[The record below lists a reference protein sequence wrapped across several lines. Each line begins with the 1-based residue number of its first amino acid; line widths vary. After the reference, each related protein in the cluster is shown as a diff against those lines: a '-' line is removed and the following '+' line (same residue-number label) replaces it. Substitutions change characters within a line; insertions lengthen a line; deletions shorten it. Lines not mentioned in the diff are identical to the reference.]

1 MGCPAAAPPLP
12 PEVAP
17 CSSWLRSFEG
27 GSWLAHAAGGAVVVE
42 AAPAPSYGG
51 EIAADGFF
59 RQVVDLAAL
68 EGGAESAAG
77 GDAASE
83 RPGGAAAPVVRCVE
97 WGGEDDGLLAAALG
111 EAVHILE
118 ARSNAAAAEPTGRGP
133 QCAAAGANSGPI
145 AITACSLLDI
155 RWRLCSRPMTAAQ
168 LSDVM
173 PSSLSHCSVFGEYYH
188 ISPGHSR
195 QYQNFD
201 QTKTMWRKY
210 HISAGSAPPCAHQT
224 RVALVERLAEVPLAW
239 QPAHQLLHGSL
250 VLALQWTGSSD
261 GILVAGGESVA
272 MWQWTLP
279 TSSGST
285 EWRQLWS
292 ARPPIPQSLV
302 AAAASAKGLVATFGA
317 GDKEGNNSGT
327 VTIWR
332 GGKQE
337 ELPKIGRVVHLQ
349 WSPQSTASKEPPL
362 LLTCGADGAA
372 RLWQEVDITSSVM
385 QQPRRRATKKAATST
400 FRMVAV
406 VEGGV
411 VDNVLPGNG
420 AVQLRWA
427 ESVPVLAK
435 ADGPVAEQGGDVAPC
450 DWLLGCNVQ
459 GDVVLWAVFRI
470 TSSGGHGSNG
480 LAFRSPRVAL
490 WQCCPRLL
498 PRGRGGSGMGNN
510 EGDSKSLALLR
521 CLVQRPGSLRGLA
534 PTAIEVFECLQGGG
548 VQWSRLWPP
557 LAALGSG
564 AAGKDILMVSSS
576 RASGGAGK
584 PAAGWRLATKAK
596 ALHGHHAVVVEARV
610 HEAPGAAAAA
620 SLDASGE
627 VIVWRT
633 GPAAH
638 MTDVLSAN
646 TVPQWLACRQLHSQR
661 QQPASMAG
669 RSDLRRLA
677 WLPWMGPAGR
687 TILLLGHDSGI
698 DVVCLSSVQSTAECE
713 DRMICALA
721 QSTSRAPVESVLVAP
736 ITEGRLSKFLVLALS
751 DHGRRLDAWELVLRQ
766 ASTGPFGSGS
776 EGSNVDSANDHPMAQ
791 EISAAAKWYFGDQ
804 SPMEDVCMQQ
814 SSTGCY
820 DEDWPAASSRL
831 LASNNFADAERVCSA
846 ALVGGSGP
854 GLVVGGALDDALIE
868 GSATAGAAR
877 GNEAD
882 FLVTGHAEGSMI
894 LWDTRQCR
902 DGSFVELGRFRAHAG
917 AVERLAVTGDG
928 ARLATQ
934 RAGDDVRVW
943 QADTCRS
950 GSPVYELEGT
960 IQASMPLVVALEW
973 RDLGYGLP
981 VLAVAGYTGVTV
993 WAMSRAA
1000 RWQPQGA
1007 VDPPAQRV
1015 SCVSWS
1021 NHGELVVGAG
1031 SQVLQIPW
1039 KNSLPQQDSGH
1050 KGLRSAAALVGGP
1063 LPSYHPEMLLH
1074 YLYLGQKLPAR
1085 ASLRGLARHL
1095 CGEAPRPQISLRELI
1110 AEGMEQGNDNSSA
1123 RFGSGHLTFAAMS
1136 SVGDDGRGMLKP
1148 YDLLSSR
1155 KWAPDDYE
1163 GGQSVGDKPRSCTAS
1178 GTSALFQKQAKE
1190 PLTSAEAQAMAAL
1203 IKTSNTSIGLSLSD
1217 HHSLLAVVDALTQ
1230 MDGGNQGRPLQ
1241 LDAPAERFWLAVT
1254 TAKLKAKLKQEVTV
1268 GESLEGIKRAKQGES
1283 GGSLSESATPEA
1295 SNAVVAWALQ
1305 SQSHEEL
1312 LSRLLPEPPTWD
1324 SFRALGAGFWL
1335 TNTAALRQ
1343 QMEKLA
1349 RAQFME
1355 KRDAKDCALLYLAL
1369 NRQTVLLGLMK
1380 LSKDERDKKL
1390 AEFLSLQLHVDL
1402 THLLGVMPQ
1411 DDSNQAAALKNAYV
1425 LLGQHRLH
1433 LAASFFLLGRDLS
1446 SAANVCARN
1455 LKDWQLALVVCHLV
1469 EEPSGPVSKQVIER
1483 LMLPAAAD
1491 PWQAS
1496 MLQWLLGNN
1505 IRALEEM
1512 QNTTERAVKR
1522 EGDDDL
1528 GPDIGGYCT
1537 LLSSKPSLQG
1547 GEAGAE
1553 ASAVATWAFN
1563 RGAYTFICKG
1573 LPLLALE
1580 HLSSGERLTPSY
1592 NAKATAHNGSGK
1604 RSTTRSTSS
1613 GASDEL
1619 VRRMKGGLRRR
1630 LALQCLSSNILLR
1643 PSRVLAETLED
1654 VRVISEH
1661 FGVPQEQLL
1670 LGLAE
1675 QALGAQHRLL
1685 LCNLVE
1691 ALDHQDNASP
1701 GSATWRLAG
1710 ACFQFMPKLMAASVI
1725 SRGLFHP
1732 SEYRIEKAGLGA
1744 ITSLAGELLRLAD
1757 ACHSGAAAWAS
1768 KLGADVGEDGSVK
1781 ALERARKVERLLRL
1795 LAFLHI
1801 VCGAWLARLPAHLLA
1816 LMSCT
1821 LSRPGRE
1828 LTLPSLSGGEE
1839 PWTWFQ
1845 DLPSKS
1851 VDSIARCDVDQQETN
1866 EDQVAISLEDTW
1878 AVLGVALWS
1887 RLLDMAKQY
1896 LKPASAGDGGS
1907 GVSGWASPY
1916 APSLLASPASR
1927 STPRSPRT
1935 PVLGHRSVAPEEPG
1949 GNDGQRVGGGLE
1961 VVSSSREH
1969 AVTAQPV
1976 GDGIHDAAQEL
1987 LRNLAK
1993 TALALTRQL
2002 ASRSHMARGRRKWPL
2017 GRWLWAAKR
2026 PPTLSKAAAAGA
2038 AQVEFSRT
2046 VKEEPFYAHHDAG
2059 GFGFGSSIIASAI
2072 SSGGLDSGSSTVAA
2086 SPPLEPKHKQDGP
2099 APPSGHTSDE
2109 MPLLPADSACQQLWR
2124 LLVVRS
2130 QLRTSLQM
2138 DGVSTATVDQSE
2150 DAPIGHEGGNRS
2162 QTGTSLGPAEDVFK
2176 MPGELLEAVC
2186 VNALNPHQVV
2196 VATNRKGL
2204 QTIDVDTHNAVSI
2217 SVDNLWSELHW
2228 PHNGWAGSTA
2238 SSQPPIPNLPFGVN
2252 NPAVMRPGV
2261 TLTKVPPGSRMVK
2274 IDGHGGEMAMGIPG
2288 YGGIGAWG
2296 MGWEDWEEDGYPDP
2310 RATMENMYSRALA
2323 AHPLRPLFLVGSN
2336 NTHVYLWEFGKT
2348 SATATYGVLPPP
2360 NTPLPYII
2368 PSVSSVR
2375 FDHFGHRFVSAAAD
2389 GTVLVW
2395 RVEVGGRS
2403 NVRPAETRQCFGRHA
2418 SDAAFVGPGA
2428 SLVAASGMT
2437 PGNNNLVLWDTLS
2450 PPSSSRIAVS
2460 CHEGGAPSLTVMA
2473 SSQGASSSLIVSGG
2487 RAGDMCVHDL
2497 RALRSSKTHE
2507 GPKEAPASV
2516 WHVPKAHAGAIAAVV
2531 AIPDT
2536 PIVVTGSKEGD
2547 LKLWD
2552 VSKQQLLQH
2561 VPDAHDKRMFL
2572 NARGL
2577 GALMQCGVMN
2587 LLATPQGLLS
2597 CGADGIV
2604 KRFSYTVH

>member
-1 MGCPAAAPPLP
+1 MGLPAAVPPP
-12 PEVAP
+12 PPAEAP
-17 CSSWLRSFEG
+17 CSWLRSFAG
-27 GSWLAHAAGGAVVVE
+27 GSWLAHGAGGAVVVE

-51 EIAADGFF
+51 ELAADGFF
-59 RQVVDLAAL
+59 RQVVDLVAL

-83 RPGGAAAPVVRCVE
+83 RSGEAAALVVRCVE
-97 WGGEDDGLLAAALG
+97 WGGEDDGLLAVALG

-118 ARSNAAAAEPTGRGP
+118 PRSNAAAAESAGRGP
-133 QCAAAGANSGPI
+133 PSATGRLLHHGAPQGVSARGQREQRNSL
-145 AITACSLLDI
+145 T
-155 RWRLCSRPMTAAQ
+155 
-168 LSDVM
+168 
-173 PSSLSHCSVFGEYYH
+173 
-188 ISPGHSR
+188 
-195 QYQNFD
+195 
-201 QTKTMWRKY
+201 
-210 HISAGSAPPCAHQT
+210 
-224 RVALVERLAEVPLAW
+224 RLAEVPLAW
-239 QPAHQLLHGSL
+239 QPAHRLLHGST
-250 VLALQWTGSSD
+250 VLAMQWTGSSD
-261 GILVAGGESVA
+261 GILAAGGESVA
-272 MWQWTLP
+272 MWQRTLP
-279 TSSGST
+279 ISSGST

-292 ARPPIPQSLV
+292 ARSPIPQSLV
-302 AAAASAKGLVATFGA
+302 AAAASAGGLVATFGA
-317 GDKEGNNSGT
+317 GDKEGNKSGT

-332 GGKQE
+332 EGKQE

-349 WSPQSTASKEPPL
+349 WSPKSTATTVSKEPPL
-362 LLTCGADGAA
+362 LLTCGAGAGAA
-372 RLWQEVDITSSVM
+372 RLWQEVGITSRVM
-385 QQPRRRATKKAATST
+385 QQPRKRATRKAATST

-420 AVQLRWA
+420 GVQLRWA
-427 ESVPVLAK
+427 ESVPGLAK
-435 ADGPVAEQGGDVAPC
+435 ADGPVAEQGSDVAPC
-450 DWLLGCNVQ
+450 DWLLGCNAQ
-459 GDVVLWAVFRI
+459 GDVALWAVFR
-470 TSSGGHGSNG
+470 TASSGGHGSNG

-498 PRGRGGSGMGNN
+498 PRGRGGSGMGDN
-510 EGDSKSLALLR
+510 EGDPKSLALLR

-576 RASGGAGK
+576 RASGSAGK

-596 ALHGHHAVVVEARV
+596 ALHGHHAAVVEARV

-620 SLDASGE
+620 SLDDSGE

-633 GPAAH
+633 GAAAH
-638 MTDVLSAN
+638 MGVVLSAS
-646 TVPQWLACRQLHSQR
+646 TVPQWLACRRLRRRR
-661 QQPASMAG
+661 QQPASAAG
-669 RSDLRRLA
+669 RSYLRRLA
-677 WLPWMGPAGR
+677 WLPWMGSAGR
-687 TILLLGHDSGI
+687 AILLLAHDSGI
-698 DVVCLSSVQSTAECE
+698 DVVCLSPLQSTAECE
-713 DRMICALA
+713 DRMICTLA
-721 QSTSRAPVESVLVAP
+721 QSTSRAPVESVLVTP
-736 ITEGRLSKFLVLALS
+736 FTKGRISKFLVLALS
-751 DHGRRLDAWELVLRQ
+751 DHGRRLDAWELILRQ
-766 ASTGPFGSGS
+766 ASTGPSGSGT
-776 EGSNVDSANDHPMAQ
+776 EGSNVDSANDQPTAQ
-791 EISAAAKWYFGDQ
+791 EYSAAAKWYFGDQ
-804 SPMEDVCMQQ
+804 SPLEDVPMQQ
-814 SSTGCY
+814 SSAGCQ
-820 DEDWPAASSRL
+820 DEDWPVASGRL
-831 LASNNFADAERVCSA
+831 LASNKFADVERVCSA

-854 GLVVGGALDDALIE
+854 RLFEGGTMDDALIE
-868 GSATAGAAR
+868 GSATIGAAC
-877 GNEAD
+877 GYEAD
-882 FLVTGHAEGSMI
+882 FLVTGHAEGSVI
-894 LWDTRQCR
+894 LWDTGQCW
-902 DGSFVELGRFRAHAG
+902 DGRLSELGRFQAHAG
-917 AVERLAVTGDG
+917 AVERLAVNGDG

-934 RAGDDVRVW
+934 SAGDNVRVW

-950 GSPVYELEGT
+950 GSPAYELEGT

-981 VLAVAGYTGVTV
+981 VLAVADYACVTV

-1031 SQVLQIPW
+1031 IQVLQIPW
-1039 KNSLPQQDSGH
+1039 KNSLPQQDSGR

-1074 YLYLGQKLPAR
+1074 YLYLGKKLPVR

-1095 CGEAPRPQISLRELI
+1095 CGEAPHPQISLRELI
-1110 AEGMEQGNDNSSA
+1110 AEGMERVIDNSSA
-1123 RFGSGHLTFAAMS
+1123 QFGSGHLTFAARS

-1148 YDLLSSR
+1148 YDLPSSS
-1155 KWAPDDYE
+1155 KWAPDDVE
-1163 GGQSVGDKPRSCTAS
+1163 VGQSVGDKARLCAAS
-1178 GTSALFQKQAKE
+1178 GTSTLFQKQAKE
-1190 PLTSAEAQAMAAL
+1190 PLTPAEAQAMATL
-1203 IKTSNTSIGLSLSD
+1203 IKTSNSSTGLSLSD
-1217 HHSLLAVVDALTQ
+1217 HHSLLAVVDTLTQ

-1254 TAKLKAKLKQEVTV
+1254 TARLKAKLKQEATM
-1268 GESLEGIKRAKQGES
+1268 GESSEGINRAKQGES
-1283 GGSLSESATPEA
+1283 GGGLSESATPEA
-1295 SNAVVAWALQ
+1295 SNAAVAWALQ

-1312 LSRLLPEPPTWD
+1312 LGRLLPEPPTWD
-1324 SFRALGAGFWL
+1324 SFCALGAGFWL

-1390 AEFLSLQLHVDL
+1390 AEFLSRDFKASRTQSRATASIHKSVQLCIAWQGTAVPDKCLDCQVQLYVDL
-1402 THLLGVMPQ
+1402 THLLGVVPQ

-1433 LAASFFLLGRDLS
+1433 LAASFFLLGRDLP

-1469 EEPSGPVSKQVIER
+1469 EGPSGPVGKQVIER

-1522 EGDDDL
+1522 EGADDL

-1553 ASAVATWAFN
+1553 ASAIATWAIN
-1563 RGAYTFICKG
+1563 RGAYAFICKG

-1580 HLSSGERLTPSY
+1580 HLSSGDKPGPSY
-1592 NAKATAHNGSGK
+1592 NSKANVHNGSGK
-1604 RSTTRSTSS
+1604 RSTSS
-1613 GASDEL
+1613 GASDEF
-1619 VRRMKGGLRRR
+1619 VRRIKGGLRRR
-1630 LALQCLSSNILLR
+1630 LALQCLSSNIFLHL
-1643 PSRVLAETLED
+1643 PRVLVETLED
-1654 VRVISEH
+1654 VRVLAEH
-1661 FGVPQEQLL
+1661 FDVPQEQLL

-1675 QALGAQHRLL
+1675 QASGAQHQFL

-1691 ALDHQDNASP
+1691 ALDHQDTASP

-1710 ACFQFMPKLMAASVI
+1710 ACFRFLPKLMAASII
-1725 SRGLFHP
+1725 SCGLFSP
-1732 SEYRIEKAGLGA
+1732 SEYRIEEAALGA
-1744 ITSLAGELLRLAD
+1744 ITNLAGDLQRLAD
-1757 ACHSGAAAWAS
+1757 ACYSGVAAWAS
-1768 KLGADVGEDGSVK
+1768 KLGAHVGEDGSVK
-1781 ALERARKVERLLRL
+1781 AVERARRVERLLRL
-1795 LAFLHI
+1795 LAFLHF

-1828 LTLPSLSGGEE
+1828 LILPNLSGGEE

-1851 VDSIARCDVDQQETN
+1851 VDSSARSDVDQQETD
-1866 EDQVAISLEDTW
+1866 EDQAAISVEDAW
-1878 AVLGVALWS
+1878 AVLGVVLWS
-1887 RLLDMAKQY
+1887 RLLDLAKQY
-1896 LKPASAGDGGS
+1896 LKPSSAGDGGS

-1927 STPRSPRT
+1927 STPRSPGT
-1935 PVLGHRSVAPEEPG
+1935 PVLGHRAVAPEKPG
-1949 GNDGQRVGGGLE
+1949 NGERRVGGGLE

-1969 AVTAQPV
+1969 AVAAQPV
-1976 GDGIHDAAQEL
+1976 GDGVYDAAQEL

-2002 ASRSHMARGRRKWPL
+2002 ASRSHMARFRGKSAL
-2017 GRWLWAAKR
+2017 GWWLWAAKR
-2026 PPTLSKAAAAGA
+2026 PPTVSKAAAAGA
-2038 AQVEFSRT
+2038 AQVESSST
-2046 VKEEPFYAHHDAG
+2046 VREEPFYAHHDAG

-2072 SSGGLDSGSSTVAA
+2072 SSGGLDSGSSTVAV
-2086 SPPLEPKHKQDGP
+2086 SPPLEHKHKQDGP
-2099 APPSGHTSDE
+2099 ASSSGQASDE
-2109 MPLLPADSACQQLWR
+2109 MPLLPANSACQQLWR
-2124 LLVVRS
+2124 LLVVRN

-2138 DGVSTATVDQSE
+2138 DGVSAATVDQLE
-2150 DAPIGHEGGNRS
+2150 DAPIGLEGSNKR
-2162 QTGTSLGPAEDVFK
+2162 QTRTSLGPAEDVFK

-2186 VNALNPHQVV
+2186 VNALNPHQLVI
-2196 VATNRKGL
+2196 ATNRKGL
-2204 QTIDVDTHNAVSI
+2204 QTVDIDTHNAVSF

-2261 TLTKVPPGSRMVK
+2261 TLTKPLPGSRIVK
-2274 IDGHGGEMAMGIPG
+2274 VDGHGGEMAMGIPG

-2450 PPSSSRIAVS
+2450 PPSSARIAVS

-2473 SSQGASSSLIVSGG
+2473 TSQGASPSLIVSGG
-2487 RAGDMCVHDL
+2487 RTGDICVHDL
-2497 RALRSSKTHE
+2497 RALRSSKTYE
-2507 GPKEAPASV
+2507 ASKEAPASV
-2516 WHVPKAHAGAIAAVV
+2516 WHVPKAHAGAIASVV

-2547 LKLWD
+2547 LKVWD
-2552 VSKQQLLQH
+2552 VSRQQLLQH

>member
-1 MGCPAAAPPLP
+1 
-12 PEVAP
+12 
-17 CSSWLRSFEG
+17 
-27 GSWLAHAAGGAVVVE
+27 
-42 AAPAPSYGG
+42 
-51 EIAADGFF
+51 
-59 RQVVDLAAL
+59 
-68 EGGAESAAG
+68 
-77 GDAASE
+77 
-83 RPGGAAAPVVRCVE
+83 
-97 WGGEDDGLLAAALG
+97 
-111 EAVHILE
+111 
-118 ARSNAAAAEPTGRGP
+118 
-133 QCAAAGANSGPI
+133 
-145 AITACSLLDI
+145 
-155 RWRLCSRPMTAAQ
+155 MTAAAH

-173 PSSLSHCSVFGEYYH
+173 PSSLSDSSVFGEFYH
-188 ISPGHSR
+188 ISPVANARTLTRS
-195 QYQNFD
+195 
-201 QTKTMWRKY
+201 KIMWRRY
-210 HISAGSAPPCAHQT
+210 HTSAGSAPPCACKT
-224 RVALVERLAEVPLAW
+224 RNALVERLAEVPLAW
-239 QPAHQLLHGSL
+239 QPAHRLLHGST

-261 GILVAGGESVA
+261 GILAAGGESVT
-272 MWQWTLP
+272 MWQRTLP
-279 TSSGST
+279 VSSGST
-285 EWRQLWS
+285 EWRQLWL
-292 ARPPIPQSLV
+292 ACPAIPQSLV
-302 AAAASAKGLVATFGA
+302 AAAGSAGGLVATFGA
-317 GDKEGNNSGT
+317 SDKEGDNSGT

-332 GGKQE
+332 EGKQE

-349 WSPQSTASKEPPL
+349 WSPQSTASKELPL
-362 LLTCGADGAA
+362 LLTCSADGAA
-372 RLWQEVDITSSVM
+372 RLWQEVDITTSVM
-385 QQPRRRATKKAATST
+385 QQPRRGATKKAVTST

-411 VDNVLPGNG
+411 VDNVLPGVG

-435 ADGPVAEQGGDVAPC
+435 ADGPVAEQGSDVAPC

-459 GDVVLWAVFRI
+459 GDVALWAVFR
-470 TSSGGHGSNG
+470 TASCGGHGSNG

-498 PRGRGGSGMGNN
+498 PRGHGGRGIGDN
-510 EGDSKSLALLR
+510 EGDLKSPALLR

-534 PTAIEVFECLQGGG
+534 PTAIEVFERLQGGG

-564 AAGKDILMVSSS
+564 AAGKDILMVASS
-576 RASGGAGK
+576 RASGGAGM

-596 ALHGHHAVVVEARV
+596 PLHGHHAAVVEAQV

-633 GPAAH
+633 GPAAP
-638 MTDVLSAN
+638 MAVVLSAN
-646 TVPQWLACRQLHSQR
+646 TVPQWLACRRLRSRR
-661 QQPASMAG
+661 QQPASAPG
-669 RSDLRRLA
+669 RSHLRLLA

-687 TILLLGHDSGI
+687 TILLLAHDSGI
-698 DVVCLSSVQSTAECE
+698 DVVCLSSLHSTAECE
-713 DRMICALA
+713 DRMLCTLA
-721 QSTSRAPVESVLVAP
+721 QSTSRAPVESVLVTP
-736 ITEGRLSKFLVLALS
+736 ILQGRLSKFLVLALS
-751 DHGRRLDAWELVLRQ
+751 DLGRRFDAWELILCQ

-776 EGSNVDSANDHPMAQ
+776 EASNVYSADEQPMAQ
-791 EISAAAKWYFGDQ
+791 KMSAAAKWYFGDQ

-814 SSTGCY
+814 SSAGCH
-820 DEDWPAASSRL
+820 DEDWPVASGRVLVSK
-831 LASNNFADAERVCSA
+831 NFADVERVCSA
-846 ALVGGSGP
+846 ALVGGSRP
-854 GLVVGGALDDALIE
+854 SLVAGGALDDALIE
-868 GSATAGAAR
+868 GSATTGAAC

-882 FLVTGHAEGSMI
+882 FLVTGHAEGSVV

-902 DGSFVELGRFRAHAG
+902 DGSLLELGRFQAHAG

-934 RAGDDVRVW
+934 SAGDDLQVW

-950 GSPVYELEGT
+950 GSPAYKLEGT

-973 RDLGYGLP
+973 RDLDYGLP
-981 VLAVAGYTGVTV
+981 VLAVADYAGVTV
-993 WAMSRAA
+993 WTMSRAGS
-1000 RWQPQGA
+1000 WQPQGA
-1007 VDPPAQRV
+1007 VDPPPQRV

-1021 NHGELVVGAG
+1021 SHGELVVGAG
-1031 SQVLQIPW
+1031 SQVLQISW
-1039 KNSLPQQDSGH
+1039 KYSLPQQDSGH
-1050 KGLRSAAALVGGP
+1050 KGSQSAAPLAGGP

-1074 YLYLGQKLPAR
+1074 YLYLGQKLPSR

-1095 CGEAPRPQISLRELI
+1095 SGQAPHPQISLRELI
-1110 AEGMEQGNDNSSA
+1110 AEGIERGIANSSA
-1123 RFGSGHLTFAAMS
+1123 QLGSGHLTFASRS
-1136 SVGDDGRGMLKP
+1136 SVGDDGREMLRP
-1148 YDLLSSR
+1148 YDLLSSS
-1155 KWAPDDYE
+1155 KWAPDDLE
-1163 GGQSVGDKPRSCTAS
+1163 VSQSVGDKARLCAAS
-1178 GTSALFQKQAKE
+1178 GSSTLFQKQAKE
-1190 PLTSAEAQAMAAL
+1190 PLTPAEAQAMAAL
-1203 IKTSNTSIGLSLSD
+1203 IKTTNSSTGLLSEQQ
-1217 HHSLLAVVDALTQ
+1217 SLLAVVDALTQ

-1254 TAKLKAKLKQEVTV
+1254 TARLTAKLKQEATM
-1268 GESLEGIKRAKQGES
+1268 GESSEGSNRDKQGES
-1283 GGSLSESATPEA
+1283 GGSQSESATPEA
-1295 SNAVVAWALQ
+1295 SNAAVAWALQ

-1324 SFRALGAGFWL
+1324 SFHALGAGFWL

-1390 AEFLSLQLHVDL
+1390 AEFLSLQLFVDL
-1402 THLLGVMPQ
+1402 THPLGVVLQ

-1433 LAASFFLLGRDLS
+1433 LAASFFLLGRDLP

-1469 EEPSGPVSKQVIER
+1469 EGPSGPVGKQVIER

-1496 MLQWLLGNN
+1496 MLQWLLGNH

-1512 QNTTERAVKR
+1512 QNTTERAIKIDSDN
-1522 EGDDDL
+1522 EL

-1547 GEAGAE
+1547 GEAGAD
-1553 ASAVATWAFN
+1553 ASAIATWAIN
-1563 RGAYTFICKG
+1563 RERQAVAPIHESTGPVLTDKAEAQTQAAQ
-1573 LPLLALE
+1573 LLALE
-1580 HLSSGERLTPSY
+1580 HLSSGERLGPSY

-1604 RSTTRSTSS
+1604 RSTLA
-1613 GASDEL
+1613 GASDDF

-1630 LALQCLSSNILLR
+1630 LALQCLSSNISLR
-1643 PSRVLAETLED
+1643 PPRVLAETLED
-1654 VRVISEH
+1654 VCVLAEH
-1661 FGVPQEQLL
+1661 FDVPQEQLL

-1675 QALGAQHRLL
+1675 QVFGAQHRLL

-1691 ALDHQDNASP
+1691 ALDHQNSASS
-1701 GSATWRLAG
+1701 GSATWHLAG
-1710 ACFQFMPKLMAASVI
+1710 ACFRFLPKLMAASII
-1725 SRGLFHP
+1725 SRGLFTS
-1732 SEYRIEKAGLGA
+1732 SEHRIGEAALVAIINLG
-1744 ITSLAGELLRLAD
+1744 GDLLRLAD
-1757 ACHSGAAAWAS
+1757 ACHSGASAWVS
-1768 KLGADVGEDGSVK
+1768 KLGANVGEDGSVK
-1781 ALERARKVERLLRL
+1781 ALERARRVERLLRL
-1795 LAFLHI
+1795 LAFLHF
-1801 VCGAWLARLPAHLLA
+1801 VCGAWLARRPAHLLA

-1851 VDSIARCDVDQQETN
+1851 VDSSARSEVDQQETN
-1866 EDQVAISLEDTW
+1866 EDQVAISVKDTW
-1878 AVLGVALWS
+1878 AVLGVVLWS
-1887 RLLDMAKQY
+1887 RLLDMAKRY
-1896 LKPASAGDGGS
+1896 LKPGSAGDGGS

-1927 STPRSPRT
+1927 SMPRSPRT

-1969 AVTAQPV
+1969 VVTAQPV
-1976 GDGIHDAAQEL
+1976 GDGVHDAAQEL

-2017 GRWLWAAKR
+2017 GWWLWAAKR

-2038 AQVEFSRT
+2038 AQVESSRT
-2046 VKEEPFYAHHDAG
+2046 VREEPFCAHHDAG

-2072 SSGGLDSGSSTVAA
+2072 SSGGLDSGSSTVAV
-2086 SPPLEPKHKQDGP
+2086 SPPLEPKHKQDDP
-2099 APPSGHTSDE
+2099 APSSDHTSDE

-2150 DAPIGHEGGNRS
+2150 DAPVGHEGGNKS
-2162 QTGTSLGPAEDVFK
+2162 QTETSLGPAEDVFK

-2196 VATNRKGL
+2196 IATNRKGL

-2261 TLTKVPPGSRMVK
+2261 TSTKLPSGNRMVK
-2274 IDGHGGEMAMGIPG
+2274 VDGHGGEMAVGIPG

-2428 SLVAASGMT
+2428 SLIAASGMT

-2473 SSQGASSSLIVSGG
+2473 ASQGTSSSLIVSGG

-2497 RALRSSKTHE
+2497 RALRSSKTLE
-2507 GPKEAPASV
+2507 ASKEAPAFV
-2516 WHVPKAHAGAIAAVV
+2516 WHVPKAHA
-2531 AIPDT
+2531 DT

-2587 LLATPQGLLS
+2587 LLAAPQGLLS

-2604 KRFSYTVH
+2604 KRFPYIAH